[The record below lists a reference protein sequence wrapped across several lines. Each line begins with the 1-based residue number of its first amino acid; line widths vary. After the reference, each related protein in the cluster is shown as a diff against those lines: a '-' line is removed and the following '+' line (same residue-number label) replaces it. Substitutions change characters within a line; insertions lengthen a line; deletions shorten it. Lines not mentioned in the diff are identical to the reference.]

1 MRDPASLLDD
11 PITGGSSPAV
21 EWLLTADERRSLSS
35 TRRLFRLGFAAA
47 AVFALAVAAWIVW
60 IAAWQYR
67 GGAVLAVPVLALAGL
82 LAAAGWCA
90 GRARIIG
97 RDIRDGRVD
106 ARWGRVTRIFRRLRV
121 AEIEG
126 VLFPLQMT
134 PVPNL
139 RPGERVRVRFAPQS
153 RITLE
158 IRTLRDVVA
167 AERLAGR
174 SLCPGVLAAL
184 GEEPTASPRP
194 DPGGAG
200 PGSA

>member
-1 MRDPASLLDD
+1 MGNPISLREE
-11 PITGGSSPAV
+11 TTKEGSSPAA
-21 EWLLTADERRSLSS
+21 EWLLTAEERLSLCS
-35 TRRLFRLGFAAA
+35 TRRFFHLGLAAA
-47 AVFALAVAAWIVW
+47 AVFTLALAAWIVW
-60 IAAWQYR
+60 IGAGQYR
-67 GGAVLAVPVLALAGL
+67 GAMVLAALALALAGV

-153 RITLE
+153 RITLG

-174 SLCPGVLAAL
+174 SVCPGVLAEV
-184 GEEPTASPRP
+184 GEAPPASPRP
-194 DPGGAG
+194 GAG
-200 PGSA
+200 SA

>member
-1 MRDPASLLDD
+1 MGNRVSLCDEA
-11 PITGGSSPAV
+11 TAGGSSPAA
-21 EWLLTADERRSLSS
+21 EWLLTPEECRSLCS
-35 TRRLFRLGFAAA
+35 TRRLFRLGCAAA

-60 IAAWQYR
+60 IAAQPSR
-67 GGAVLAVPVLALAGL
+67 PTGPLPALVLAFAGL

-153 RITLE
+153 RITLG

-167 AERLAGR
+167 AERLDGR
-174 SLCPGVLAAL
+174 SLCPGVLAEL
-184 GEEPTASPRP
+184 GEAPSAISRP
-194 DPGGAG
+194 G

>member
-1 MRDPASLLDD
+1 MGNPVSLHDE
-11 PITGGSSPAV
+11 PTTGGSTPAG
-21 EWLLTADERRSLSS
+21 EWLLTEEERRSLCS
-35 TRRLFRLGFAAA
+35 TRRFFHLGLAAA
-47 AVFALAVAAWIVW
+47 AVFTLALAAWIVW
-60 IAAWQYR
+60 FGAGQYR
-67 GGAVLAVPVLALAGL
+67 GAMVRAALALAFAGL

-97 RDIRDGRVD
+97 RDIRNGRVD

-126 VLFPLQMT
+126 VLFPLQIT

-139 RPGERVRVRFAPQS
+139 RPGERVRVRFAPRS
-153 RITLE
+153 RIAFG

-174 SLCPGVLAAL
+174 SPCPGVLAAL

-194 DPGGAG
+194 DPGAAG
-200 PGSA
+200 PGSV